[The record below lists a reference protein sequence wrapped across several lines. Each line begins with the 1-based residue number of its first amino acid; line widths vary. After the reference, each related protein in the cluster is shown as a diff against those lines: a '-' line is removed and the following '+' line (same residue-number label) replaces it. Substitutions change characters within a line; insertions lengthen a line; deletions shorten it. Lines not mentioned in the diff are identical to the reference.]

1 MSLKEKV
8 DFSEAK
14 RVLEQLQQYIKEKC
28 LQEEQKKNEQGV
40 QEIPLASQPTMLSD
54 HLGEESFLQPLEGQ
68 VLSADN
74 NDNNNNNN
82 NNNNSF
88 MMATDQPKDESLIT
102 PANQPQDAM
111 MKFDQSMGVLE
122 KSQIENNAYTNVG
135 LQDISSDIGNND
147 VINDSEGKL
156 SSDHSGD
163 LINKTAEEQYVQEN
177 NLTNSLS
184 DTSLNNFPQGTEIA
198 TTGNLAPDNNVSITQ
213 TEVPINQFRQEK
225 LEQPDFIQTQQ
236 SETVG
241 IAQNEA
247 TKSMNNVE
255 IIPEIVMPNA
265 GFEDDG
271 TYQASANGAQA
282 VIQDVTPAVSDTS
295 VVLPNGITEEIANE
309 DTLVVGP
316 DSFGPSR

>member
-28 LQEEQKKNEQGV
+28 LQEEQKKNEQEV
-40 QEIPLASQPTMLSD
+40 QEIPLASQPTLLSD

-74 NDNNNNNN
+74 NFMMKTDQPKDKSLITPANEQQDVIMKFNQSMGELEKGQVLSADNNN
-82 NNNNSF
+82 F
-88 MMATDQPKDESLIT
+88 MMKTDQPKDESLIT
-102 PANQPQDAM
+102 PANEPQDVM
-111 MKFDQSMGVLE
+111 MKFNQSMEELE

-135 LQDISSDIGNND
+135 LQGVSSDIGNNY
-147 VINDSEGKL
+147 VIN
-156 SSDHSGD
+156 
-163 LINKTAEEQYVQEN
+163 
-177 NLTNSLS
+177 
-184 DTSLNNFPQGTEIA
+184 NFTQGTENA

-213 TEVPINQFRQEK
+213 TEVSIDQFQQEK

-255 IIPEIVMPNA
+255 IIPDIVMPS
-265 GFEDDG
+265 GGIEDKG
-271 TYQASANGAQA
+271 AYQASANGAQA
-282 VIQDVTPAVSDTS
+282 VIQDVTPVASDTS
-295 VVLPNGITEEIANE
+295 VVLPNGITEEIANG

>member
-28 LQEEQKKNEQGV
+28 LQEEQKKNEQEV
-40 QEIPLASQPTMLSD
+40 QEIPLASQPTLLSD

-68 VLSADN
+68 VLSE
-74 NDNNNNNN
+74 DNNN
-82 NNNNSF
+82 F
-88 MMATDQPKDESLIT
+88 MMKTDQPKDESLIT
-102 PANQPQDAM
+102 PANEPQDVM
-111 MKFDQSMGVLE
+111 MKFNQSMEKLE

-135 LQDISSDIGNND
+135 LQGVSSDIGNNY
-147 VINDSEGKL
+147 VIN
-156 SSDHSGD
+156 
-163 LINKTAEEQYVQEN
+163 NV
-177 NLTNSLS
+177 
-184 DTSLNNFPQGTEIA
+184 PQGTENA

-213 TEVPINQFRQEK
+213 TEVSIDQFQQEK

-255 IIPEIVMPNA
+255 IIPDIVMPS
-265 GFEDDG
+265 GGIEDKG
-271 TYQASANGAQA
+271 AYQASANGAQA
-282 VIQDVTPAVSDTS
+282 VIQDVTPVASDTS
-295 VVLPNGITEEIANE
+295 VVLPNGITEEIANG